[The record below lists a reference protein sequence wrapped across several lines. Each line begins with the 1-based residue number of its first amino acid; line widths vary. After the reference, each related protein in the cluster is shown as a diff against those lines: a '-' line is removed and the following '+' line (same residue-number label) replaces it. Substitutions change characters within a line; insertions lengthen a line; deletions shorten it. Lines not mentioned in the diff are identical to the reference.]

1 MIANIVGYIKS
12 DIVGLKNLFLA
23 VGQPKAIL
31 KNKNPFP
38 INHSKWCTRVKQKF
52 LATRSNG
59 TREQNN
65 NLRIKKNIFGN
76 FGVILK

>member
-38 INHSKWCTRVKQKF
+38 IYHTRWRSRFQNDFNPLVQMALGSK
-52 LATRSNG
+52 
-59 TREQNN
+59 
-65 NLRIKKNIFGN
+65 IIIFES
-76 FGVILK
+76 F

>member
-31 KNKNPFP
+31 KNKNPLP
-38 INHSKWCTRVKQKF
+38 IYYIRGRSRVQNISAVT
-52 LATRSNG
+52 LENG
-59 TREQNN
+59 TREQKGS
-65 NLRIKKNIFGN
+65 LKYEIDIFG
-76 FGVILK
+76 

>member
-38 INHSKWCTRVKQKF
+38 IYNTR
-52 LATRSNG
+52 
-59 TREQNN
+59 
-65 NLRIKKNIFGN
+65 
-76 FGVILK
+76 